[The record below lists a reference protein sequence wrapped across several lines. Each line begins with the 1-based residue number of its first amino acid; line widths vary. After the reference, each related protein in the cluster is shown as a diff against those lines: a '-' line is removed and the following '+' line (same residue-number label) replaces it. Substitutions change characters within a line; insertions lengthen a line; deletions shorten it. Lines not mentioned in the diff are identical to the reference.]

1 MHLDWGLTRQFFVC
15 LYSFSLKMG
24 VLFTRAQAK
33 TNQAGLI
40 PVLQRVRATFGQHA
54 LNAGILGSSK
64 AFLAASEA
72 RARDVLL
79 TREKAEALL
88 KKVRDEERVRAS
100 DVNQRRLG
108 LLFAE
113 IPLFETALPN
123 EVHIKDVMP
132 ADFLE
137 EEEATAKQL
146 IERQNAFLADNKFI
160 EGSQM
165 AWLFTQTEVQS
176 ISKCLQ
182 RCTVSTRGVGT
193 VSAGG
198 MDRPTFC
205 RMLLDLDLVGEKVPY
220 FWAVALF
227 DSMAQPMRLCP
238 PTAHH
243 AATAPVVS
251 VATWPG

>member
-1 MHLDWGLTRQFFVC
+1 
-15 LYSFSLKMG
+15 MG
-24 VLFTRAQAK
+24 VLITRAQAK
-33 TNQAGLI
+33 TNQTGLI
-40 PVLQRVRATFGQHA
+40 PVLQRVMATFGQHA

-113 IPLFETALPN
+113 IPFFETALPN
-123 EVHIKDVMP
+123 GVHIKDVMP

-137 EEEATAKQL
+137 EEEAAAKQL

-205 RMLLDLDLVGEKVPY
+205 RMLFDLDLVGEKVPY

-238 PTAHH
+238 PSAHH

-251 VATWPG
+251 VATRPG